1 MATIQPGEGKVRVND
16 IEMHYVEWAGGGP
29 AVLCVHGLTANCREW
44 DRLAEGLS
52 PRYRVLAID
61 LRGRGDSDKPA
72 TGYGM
77 AGHAADL
84 EGLLNAMSLEQV
96 VFVGHSLGAMIGV
109 YFAANFQTRVSKL
122 VLVDGGNDIA
132 DTEEALESIRVSLS
146 TLDVSF
152 PSLDDYMNLY
162 KQVPFLKGDWNEY
175 VERYFIFDVET
186 AADGSVRRKVPRK
199 VIEAELSTAVGVRLQ
214 PLYSRIVCPTLIL
227 RASHGIMSETDFIL
241 PPEAAAAMQQAIPNC
256 KLVTIEGTNHYTIAI
271 GKQNN
276 FVETVRGF
284 LEG

>member
-1 MATIQPGEGKVRVND
+1 MASIRPSEGKVRVND
-16 IEMHYVEWAGGGP
+16 INMHYVEWAGEGP

-44 DRLAEGLS
+44 DRLGEGLS
-52 PRYRVLAID
+52 PQYRVLAID
-61 LRGRGDSDKPA
+61 LRGRGDSDKPV
-72 TGYGM
+72 TGYGL
-77 AGHAADL
+77 AGHAADI
-84 EGLLNAMSLEQV
+84 EGFLNALNLEQV
-96 VFVGHSLGAMIGV
+96 GFVGHSLGAAIGV
-109 YFAANFQTRVSKL
+109 YFAANFQSRVSKL

-175 VERYFIFDVET
+175 VERYFVFDVET
-186 AADGSVRRKVPRK
+186 AADGSVRRKIPRK
-199 VIEAELSTAVGVRLQ
+199 VIEAEIATYAGFQLH

-241 PPEAAAAMQQAIPNC
+241 PAEAAAAMQKAIPDC
-256 KLVTIEGTNHYTIAI
+256 KLVTIEGSNHYTIAI
-271 GKQNN
+271 GKRND
-276 FVETVRGF
+276 FVETVRNF